1 MGTID
6 LSRLRIGNGVASD
19 YTRTEFKSTDIIKSL
34 CTFSEEH
41 FRGILNVEIENND
54 SGMITVAAD
63 GFAFF
68 LKMLLYRVY
77 GRAEVKATVNCER
90 RAMHVTFDLCG
101 IDIDTAGLFEIAENS
116 GFAVTVLGDSV
127 FRLTTEVKR
136 TSTLKV
142 YASDAEAFLR
152 YLYATFFIN
161 E

>member
-1 MGTID
+1 
-6 LSRLRIGNGVASD
+6 
-19 YTRTEFKSTDIIKSL
+19 
-34 CTFSEEH
+34 
-41 FRGILNVEIENND
+41 
-54 SGMITVAAD
+54 
-63 GFAFF
+63 
-68 LKMLLYRVY
+68 
-77 GRAEVKATVNCER
+77 
-90 RAMHVTFDLCG
+90 MHVTFDLCG